1 MKINKDF
8 ELQTNTKNT
17 DKSKIKWVSKFNLLA
32 IFLITTLFF
41 QCKKNDFNGETAGK
55 CPVVVSTDPVNN
67 ATGVQTNKIIVVKF
81 NTPMDGLTFTSS
93 TFFVNQGTTAIAGTI
108 TSSDSTVVFTPTANF
123 SSNTLYTATV
133 KAGVKDL
140 ENNAMIADYVW
151 SFTSG
156 LAPDIIPPTVIATDP
171 VNNATGVL
179 INKKVVVT
187 FSEDMNVTSIT
198 NSTFYVQQGTTT
210 ILGSVSTSGATS
222 VFTPASNLN
231 LNTTYKA
238 TVTTGVKDLAGN
250 AMVSNYVFTFT
261 TGTSGDNTPPTVTST
276 DPANNATAV
285 PLNKKVVAFFS
296 KTMNPQTL
304 NTSTFLLK
312 QGTTAV
318 TGSVTYSGVSAVF
331 TPSANLTANTTY
343 NATITTGAQDAAGN
357 ALANNYVWTF
367 TTGTASDIIAP
378 TVTSTDPVNNATAV
392 PLSKNVSASFSKT
405 MNPTTINSLSFTLK
419 QGTTNIV
426 GDVTYSGTTATF
438 NPINNFQPNIVYTAT
453 ITTSAKDI
461 SGNALA
467 NNYTWSFTTGSSIG
481 TSGVN
486 LGSAGNFA
494 ILAGS
499 GITNTGNT
507 IITGDIGTSPTGTIN
522 GFPPGIV
529 IGAMHAANP
538 IAAQAK
544 LDLTTAYNDAQ
555 GRSTGAINLPGD
567 LSGLTLAPGLYS
579 NSTSVML
586 SAGNVTL
593 DAQGDANAV
602 FIFKMGSTLTTLPGT
617 GVILSGGAQAKNI
630 YWSVGTSATL
640 GTNSTFY
647 GNILADQSI
656 SLNTGATLNGRA
668 LTRIAA
674 VTLQANIVNK
684 P

>member
-1 MKINKDF
+1 MKNNKHQ
-8 ELQTNTKNT
+8 EEENILIASENGKMR
-17 DKSKIKWVSKFNLLA
+17 WLSKFNLLL
-32 IFLITTLFF
+32 IFALTTLFF

-55 CPVVVSTDPVNN
+55 CPVVVSTDPLNN
-67 ATGVQTNKIIVVKF
+67 ATGVPTNKVVVVNF
-81 NTPMDGLTFTSS
+81 NTPMNGSTFTSS
-93 TFFVNQGTTAIAGTI
+93 TFFLKQGTTNIPGTI
-108 TSSDSTVVFTPTANF
+108 TSSGSTVVFTPTVNF

-151 SFTSG
+151 SFTTG
-156 LAPDIIPPTVIATDP
+156 TAPDIIPPTVIATDP
-171 VNNATGVL
+171 INGATGVL
-179 INKKVVVT
+179 INKKVVVY
-187 FSEDMNVTSIT
+187 FSEDMNTTSIT
-198 NSTFYVQQGTTT
+198 NSTFYLQQGTTT
-210 ILGSVSTSGATS
+210 ILGSVSTSGSTS

-261 TGTSGDNTPPTVTST
+261 TGTSSDITPPIVTST

-296 KTMNPQTL
+296 KSMNPQTI
-304 NTSTFLLK
+304 NSSTFLLK
-312 QGTTAV
+312 QGTNAI
-318 TGSVTYSGVSAVF
+318 TGSVSYSGNSAVF
-331 TPSANLTANTTY
+331 TPSVNFTASTTY
-343 NATITTGAQDAAGN
+343 TATITTGAQDVAGN
-357 ALANNYVWTF
+357 ALANNYVWSF
-367 TTGTASDIIAP
+367 TTGTAPDIIPP
-378 TVTSTDPVNNATAV
+378 TVTSTDPINNATAV
-392 PLSKNVSASFSKT
+392 SLSKNVLANFSKT
-405 MNPTTINSLSFTLK
+405 MDPATINSLSFLLK

-438 NPINNFQPNIVYTAT
+438 NPINNFQTNTTYTAT
-453 ITTSAKDI
+453 ITTAAKDI

-467 NNYTWSFTTGSSIG
+467 NNYTWSFTTGTAIG
-481 TSGVN
+481 TSGID
-486 LGSAGNFA
+486 LGTAGNFA

-529 IGAMHAANP
+529 IGAIHAANP
-538 IAAQAK
+538 TAAQAK
-544 LDLTTAYNDAQ
+544 LDLTKAYNDAQ
-555 GRSTGAINLPGD
+555 ARSTGAISLPGD

-617 GVILSGGAQAKNI
+617 GIVLSGGAQAKNI
-630 YWSVGTSATL
+630 YWSVGSSATL
-640 GTNSTFY
+640 GTNSVFY